1 MTVQLIAHALFK
13 REDRYLVI
21 KRSLIKRGQPN
32 VYPGYWDILGGR
44 VEELEVPQ
52 AAAIRETREESGQE
66 IAVKAIIWEDSQLD
80 CAKGQVFTRLVYEA
94 ELLQERPVVLDPEE
108 HMDYRWISSLA
119 DLEGQ
124 AIVPYLTKIL
134 GKTK

>member
-1 MTVQLIAHALFK
+1 M
-13 REDRYLVI
+13 
-21 KRSLIKRGQPN
+21 
-32 VYPGYWDILGGR
+32 GYSGGR

-66 IAVKAIIWEDSQLD
+66 ITVKAIIWEDSQLD
-80 CAKGQVFTRLVYEA
+80 RAKGQVFTRLVYEA
-94 ELLQERPVVLDPEE
+94 ELLQEKPVVLDPEK
-108 HMDYRWISSLA
+108 HTDYRWISSLA

-134 GKTK
+134 GKIK

>member
-1 MTVQLIAHALFK
+1 M
-13 REDRYLVI
+13 
-21 KRSLIKRGQPN
+21 
-32 VYPGYWDILGGR
+32 GYSGGGR

-66 IAVKAIIWEDSQLD
+66 IAVKAIIWEDNQLD
-80 CAKGQVFTRLVYEA
+80 RAKGQVFTRLVYEA

-119 DLEGQ
+119 DLEGKPLFL
-124 AIVPYLTKIL
+124 I
-134 GKTK
+134 